1 MSGHRVC
8 LGPFAAMS
16 EAMRASSR
24 RGTGAAAVQAFP
36 HLACAQAPPAV
47 ADVVLKSLQ
56 QKHFYLT
63 VTCTE
68 DTVIG
73 TPC

>member
-1 MSGHRVC
+1 MSGHQVC

-24 RGTGAAAVQAFP
+24 RGTGAGVQAFP

-47 ADVVLKSLQ
+47 ADVFLGFKEFATKTFLLICYV
-56 QKHFYLT
+56 H
-63 VTCTE
+63 
-68 DTVIG
+68 
-73 TPC
+73 